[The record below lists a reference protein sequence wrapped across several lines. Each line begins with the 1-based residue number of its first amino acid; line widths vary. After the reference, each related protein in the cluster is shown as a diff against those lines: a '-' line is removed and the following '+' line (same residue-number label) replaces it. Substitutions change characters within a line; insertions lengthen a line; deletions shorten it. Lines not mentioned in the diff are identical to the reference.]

1 MSGFLESWRFFG
13 WCRGR
18 ARSLVRARF
27 SPRPGSFW
35 SLVRV
40 LAPER
45 NTEFFV
51 GCWWRVWYML
61 LMLLMLLAPS
71 GRTFLEFTLSLDYSI
86 YGFVDITC
94 VDAFVFR
101 FLSLLEV
108 ISLVMN
114 LPASLI
120 LVRVMS

>member
-1 MSGFLESWRFFG
+1 
-13 WCRGR
+13 
-18 ARSLVRARF
+18 
-27 SPRPGSFW
+27 
-35 SLVRV
+35 

-71 GRTFLEFTLSLDYSI
+71 GRTFLEFTLSLDCSI